1 MARRKER
8 SPWNPWDGYHF
19 SIKKGKVV
27 PEDKELGFLFNTEN
41 DIDYEPSRIASEG
54 ESIGL
59 ATNPFV
65 PQLDDPTERVSA
77 IMEQTS
83 RREEIKAA
91 KIAMRKAEGHLS
103 SLHSRREV
111 GDDGT
116 HTLVRDQAQEV
127 DK

>member
-1 MARRKER
+1 MANRREK
-8 SPWNPWDGYHF
+8 SSVWNPWRGYRF
-19 SIKKGKVV
+19 RIKKGKVI

-41 DIDYEPSRIASEG
+41 DINFEPSQISPTG

-59 ATNPFV
+59 ATSG
-65 PQLDDPTERVSA
+65 QLVEDPTERVSA

-103 SLHSRREV
+103 SFNLSLEV
-111 GDDGT
+111 GDVG
-116 HTLVRDQAQEV
+116 DQAAEV
-127 DK
+127 DR